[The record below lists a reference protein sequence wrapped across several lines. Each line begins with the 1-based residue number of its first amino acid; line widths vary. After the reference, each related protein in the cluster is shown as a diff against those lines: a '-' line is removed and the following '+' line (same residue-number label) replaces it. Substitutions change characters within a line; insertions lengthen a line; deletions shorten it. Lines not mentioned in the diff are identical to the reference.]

1 MKELKTFVNKD
12 TLATV
17 GKGAGKIGKAIIKEG
32 TQVVVLKATAAVIS
46 QSFDNGFDSVKSL
59 SMDDVLAGGKGKG
72 DKKKRKSLFG
82 RKKTKEIE
90 ENNEVEQEVSVDGT
104 IEADTVVV
112 KADNVAELE
121 ITEDTE
127 K

>member
-1 MKELKTFVNKD
+1 MKELKTFVNKE

-82 RKKTKEIE
+82 RKKTEEISE
-90 ENNEVEQEVSVDGT
+90 DGNVEVDSDEVVV
-104 IEADTVVV
+104 EADTVIVEV
-112 KADNVAELE
+112 DD
-121 ITEDTE
+121 DTE
-127 K
+127 VVIDDKTEK